1 MGIVIFYQPFLSLI
15 LIMRLVS
22 PYNTI
27 AQLCKKVMRRQKSP
41 KKKYFSFRQNLFF
54 NNTRNVER
62 TV

>member
-27 AQLCKKVMRRQKSP
+27 GSEKTKIAKEEV
-41 KKKYFSFRQNLFF
+41 F
-54 NNTRNVER
+54 
-62 TV
+62 